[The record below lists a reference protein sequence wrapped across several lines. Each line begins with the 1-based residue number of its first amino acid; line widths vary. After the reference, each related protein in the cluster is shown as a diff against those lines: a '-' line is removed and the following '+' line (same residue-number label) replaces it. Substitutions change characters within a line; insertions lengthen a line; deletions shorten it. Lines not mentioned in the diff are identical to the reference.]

1 MDHLEPARFRANQV
15 YESIRDAICVGRF
28 LPGERMAEEA
38 LARLLDVSR
47 QPVHQALQQLH
58 KEGFLCETGRR
69 GLVVAPV
76 NMEMAQHVFDLR
88 AALDAS
94 AAATA
99 ARRATGNER
108 RAGEDLLMAGRR
120 ALADRDIQAM
130 IQADFGFH
138 SYIYDLSGN
147 PLIANVARMNWH
159 HVRRLVTTLSDRILS
174 FVPMWDQHDTI
185 LSAVVA
191 GDAEAAERL
200 ARDHATSSIDQIKT
214 MVDDTMVDPGPVKP
228 ARARTRSAKLAMDA
242 T

>member
-1 MDHLEPARFRANQV
+1 MEHLEPTRFRANQV
-15 YESIRDAICVGRF
+15 YEAIRDAICVGRF
-28 LPGERMAEEA
+28 VPGERMAEEA
-38 LARLLDVSR
+38 LARHLDVSR

-88 AALDAS
+88 AALDAT
-94 AAATA
+94 AAANA
-99 ARRATGNER
+99 ARRATGSER
-108 RAGEDLLMAGRR
+108 RAGEDLLVAGRQ
-120 ALADRDIQAM
+120 ALADRDIQGM

-138 SYIYDLSGN
+138 CYIYELSGN

-159 HVRRLVTTLSDRILS
+159 HVRRLITTLSTKILR
-174 FVPMWDQHDTI
+174 FAPMWDEHAAI

-200 ARDHATSSIDQIKT
+200 ARHHAESSIEQIKT
-214 MVDDTMVDPGPVKP
+214 MVEPPPELPAPPTRAGGKAPVLVAVGK
-228 ARARTRSAKLAMDA
+228 
-242 T
+242 